1 MREGACP
8 ARETGVCEDP
18 RSHKQEGTPQVNRTQ
33 WRPWLSVVSSSE
45 SLISSAGGVLVVQ
58 AARVCGLERALSAGL
73 RPWKRARAIHDPAKI
88 LLDLAITVALGGD
101 CAADIAVLRAQPG
114 MFGSVASDP
123 TVSRTIDYL
132 ADAGLDA
139 ADAIRAARGLAR
151 AWVWQHAGTPT
162 QAGNIVLDLDATLL
176 IAHSDKE
183 HATKTWKK
191 TFGHHPLLAF
201 VDHGEGGTG
210 EPVAGLLR
218 RGSAGSNTAQDH
230 VRVLDDAL
238 AQIPEHLRRPDDH
251 GQVAVLVRTDA
262 AGATHAFTD
271 RIVELGMEFS
281 VGASLGH
288 VDIHTILAQ
297 TPRAAWTPA
306 YNADGKPRDGAWVV
320 EVTDLAE
327 LSAWPAG
334 ARLILRKERPHPG
347 AQLRIADAEGM
358 RITGFLTN
366 TTGGQLADLELRHR
380 RHARVE
386 DRIRCGKDTGLRNL
400 PFHDF
405 AQNQVWLEICALAA
419 DLIAWTQ
426 RLALTGA
433 HRIAEPKRLRLRL
446 FSVAGRL
453 VRTARHTILKIHEK
467 WPWAE
472 QITSAH
478 ARLVALTRS

>member
-1 MREGACP
+1 MFATTSKPEQ
-8 ARETGVCEDP
+8 
-18 RSHKQEGTPQVNRTQ
+18 KGTPQVKRTQ
-33 WRPWLSVVSSSE
+33 WRPWLSVMTGSE
-45 SLISSAGGVLVVQ
+45 SLTSSAGGVLVTQ
-58 AARVCGLERALSAGL
+58 IARVCGLEQALSTGMHQ
-73 RPWKRARAIHDPAKI
+73 WKRARAIHDPAKI

-114 MFGSVASDP
+114 VFGPVASDP
-123 TVSRTIDYL
+123 TVSRIVDDL
-132 ADAGLDA
+132 ALAGTDVLT
-139 ADAIRAARGLAR
+139 AIRAARATAR
-151 AWVWQHAGTPT
+151 AWVWDHAGVPT

-191 TFGHHPLLAF
+191 TFGHHPLLGF
-201 VDHGEGGTG
+201 VDHGDGGTG

-218 RGSAGSNTAQDH
+218 RGSAGSNTAKDH
-230 VRVLDDAL
+230 IQVLDDAL
-238 AQIPEHLRRPDDH
+238 TQLPTHLREPDEQGH
-251 GQVAVLVRTDA
+251 VAVLVRTDA

-281 VGASLGH
+281 IGASLGH

-297 TPRAAWTPA
+297 TPPEAWTPA
-306 YNADGKPRDGAWVV
+306 YNADRTPRDGAWIA

-347 AQLRIADAEGM
+347 AQLRITDAEGM
-358 RITGFLTN
+358 RITGLLTN

-386 DRIRCGKDTGLRNL
+386 DRIRCAKDTGLRNL

-426 RLALTGA
+426 HLTLTGA

-446 FSVAGRL
+446 FGVAGRL
-453 VRTARHTILKIHEK
+453 VRTARHTTLKIPES
-467 WPWAE
+467 WPWSE
-472 QITSAH
+472 QIISAH
-478 ARLVALTRS
+478 ARLATLTGS